1 MDSFY
6 YAYAYSQSGSSSM
19 PTPPFT
25 LVFTGSLTVS
35 QSEAV
40 QASLLEALT
49 EHASVEID
57 CSDVEDIDVSFLQIL
72 ISASQ
77 TALAWNKNLRL
88 SSPPSELLSEAITR
102 CGFPVPASCMTS
114 IAGLFSCESAPQ

>member
-1 MDSFY
+1 
-6 YAYAYSQSGSSSM
+6 M

-57 CSDVEDIDVSFLQIL
+57 CSDVEDIDISFLQIL
-72 ISASQ
+72 SLNARGNEPDAKWGAQ
-77 TALAWNKNLRL
+77 LKKTL
-88 SSPPSELLSEAITR
+88 
-102 CGFPVPASCMTS
+102 
-114 IAGLFSCESAPQ
+114 